1 MTSLFDK
8 HSAALTDANG
18 AKALEV
24 LVPEMAA
31 KVKELQ
37 VAAAEAHAVAQGMP
51 DLIKHAQ
58 ELAAS
63 VDRLKAALEKLKK
76 LDQLIPDMVTKA
88 GAMAEPARHLHAFEA
103 KLPDMAGDM
112 KKAGVA

>member
-18 AKALEV
+18 AKQLNV
-24 LVPEMAA
+24 MLPELAA

-37 VAAAEAHAVAQGMP
+37 AAAAEAHAVAQ
-51 DLIKHAQ
+51 DLPELVKHAQ
-58 ELAAS
+58 ELSAS
-63 VDRLKAALEKLKK
+63 VQKLGAAIEKLKK
-76 LDQLIPDMVTKA
+76 LDQIIPDMVSKSA
-88 GAMAEPARHLHAFEA
+88 AMVEPARHLQSFEL

-112 KKAGVA
+112 KKAAIV